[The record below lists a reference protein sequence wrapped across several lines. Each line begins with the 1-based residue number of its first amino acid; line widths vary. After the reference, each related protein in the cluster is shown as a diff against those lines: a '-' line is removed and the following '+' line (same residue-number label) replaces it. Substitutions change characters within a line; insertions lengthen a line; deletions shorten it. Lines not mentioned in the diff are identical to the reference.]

1 MSVVR
6 NAHRRELYNCEAREG
21 QRGNL
26 SERKE
31 EGREGRRQIFFHC
44 MPAAAVIS
52 WSILVK
58 CYTDRR
64 LCR

>member
-31 EGREGRRQIFFHC
+31 EGRGGRYF
-44 MPAAAVIS
+44 
-52 WSILVK
+52 SIACLQ
-58 CYTDRR
+58 
-64 LCR
+64 LL